1 MIKSMVF
8 FAICQLFSRNPI
20 FLGTPTHTFI
30 STLPTYLPLSL
41 SLPFQSFLSC
51 SNSNLLP
58 HHCSRISSC
67 RIKAFGFLCLFAAS
81 LSLYLSSSLCSI
93 LKINRIFLQA
103 SLSFSWP
110 LPPSLSLSFKKS
122 IFELYLL
129 THTYLLPLTIFLLQQ
144 VLFLKNRPTPA
155 SSFLFI
161 FVLFKHK
168 FTEKNC
174 RRKKVSNSDRRSR
187 RRAC

>member
-1 MIKSMVF
+1 MSF
-8 FAICQLFSRNPI
+8 RSLSF
-20 FLGTPTHTFI
+20 T
-30 STLPTYLPLSL
+30 LSL
-41 SLPFQSFLSC
+41 
-51 SNSNLLP
+51 
-58 HHCSRISSC
+58 
-67 RIKAFGFLCLFAAS
+67 K
-81 LSLYLSSSLCSI
+81 LSLFHSQNKSHLPIGL
-93 LKINRIFLQA
+93 

-144 VLFLKNRPTPA
+144 VLFLKNRPTPG

-187 RRAC
+187 RRACWPLNHHHGPQVLFLACLLFRSSSSDLHLSLSFSLSLFSFICTLSLFFVRLSLS